1 MTSPPTSATRTAP
14 AGLNRRP
21 GRVIVAARD
30 AAAVCVPLRESEATV
45 HAVADGAQALALL
58 RERSADVLV
67 LGWDDGLVDPEAL
80 CRALRAD
87 VRAAETWTIALV
99 DAWERGAA
107 ALAGGA
113 DDCIVRPFGPPE
125 LRARTALG
133 VKAVRE
139 RASDALLRAFLA
151 HLPGVIY
158 RSAWDRGYAV
168 ELISDEIERVVGYP
182 ASDFVDHGRRT
193 LLDVMHP
200 DDVEPIMA
208 RAGLATVGLPF
219 VSEYRLIHR
228 DGSVHWM
235 VDRGQLV
242 QGAPNRLWM
251 DGVLVDVTDHREA
264 EKRERREAVE
274 LARVEEL
281 RASRARIVAAADAA
295 RRRIERDLHDGA
307 QQRLVTVSLQL
318 SLARRR
324 LANGLADGLDLVDGA
339 TEELR
344 HALAELR
351 ELARGIHPATL
362 SERGLRPAVDAL
374 ASRCPVP
381 LEIEGMPED
390 RFADGVEAA
399 AYFTVAEAL
408 TNVAKY
414 AGATCAA
421 IRGAVERGA
430 LVVEVR
436 DDGIGGADA
445 AQGTGLTGLADRVRA
460 EGGTL
465 TVLSPPG
472 SGTTVRAVLPLN
484 GAVRGATPHAG
495 TLAGQ

>member
-1 MTSPPTSATRTAP
+1 
-14 AGLNRRP
+14 
-21 GRVIVAARD
+21 
-30 AAAVCVPLRESEATV
+30 
-45 HAVADGAQALALL
+45 
-58 RERSADVLV
+58 
-67 LGWDDGLVDPEAL
+67 
-80 CRALRAD
+80 
-87 VRAAETWTIALV
+87 
-99 DAWERGAA
+99 
-107 ALAGGA
+107 
-113 DDCIVRPFGPPE
+113 
-125 LRARTALG
+125 
-133 VKAVRE
+133 
-139 RASDALLRAFLA
+139 
-151 HLPGVIY
+151 
-158 RSAWDRGYAV
+158 
-168 ELISDEIERVVGYP
+168 
-182 ASDFVDHGRRT
+182 
-193 LLDVMHP
+193 
-200 DDVEPIMA
+200 
-208 RAGLATVGLPF
+208 
-219 VSEYRLIHR
+219 
-228 DGSVHWM
+228 
-235 VDRGQLV
+235 
-242 QGAPNRLWM
+242 M

-381 LEIEGMPED
+381 VEIEGMPED

>member
-1 MTSPPTSATRTAP
+1 MTPPPTAAPRGDTPP
-14 AGLNRRP
+14 AGLARRP

-30 AAAVCVPLRESEATV
+30 AADVCAPLRDTEATV

-67 LGWDDGLVDPEAL
+67 LGWDDGGLGGADAL
-80 CRALRAD
+80 CRTLRGDA
-87 VRAAETWTIALV
+87 RAADTWIIALV

-107 ALAGGA
+107 ALGTGA
-113 DDCIVRPFGPPE
+113 DDLVVRPFGVPE
-125 LRARTALG
+125 LTARVALG
-133 VKAVRE
+133 IKAVRE

-158 RSAWDRGYAV
+158 RSAWDRGYAL

-182 ASDFVDHGRRT
+182 ASDFVEGGRRT

-200 DDVEPIMA
+200 DDREPIMA
-208 RAGLATVGLPF
+208 RACLATDGHPF

-228 DGSVHWM
+228 DGTVRWM

-242 QGAPNRLWM
+242 RGAPNRLWM

-264 EKRERREAVE
+264 ARRERHEAVE
-274 LARVEEL
+274 MARIEDL
-281 RASRARIVAAADAA
+281 RASRARILSAADAA

-307 QQRLVTVSLQL
+307 QQRLVSVSLQL
-318 SLARRR
+318 SLARRAVGAD
-324 LANGLADGLDLVDGA
+324 LDDGLRLIDTA
-339 TEELR
+339 SEELR

-362 SERGLRPAVDAL
+362 SERGLRSAVDAL

-381 LEIEGMPED
+381 VEIERMPDD
-390 RFADGVEAA
+390 RFGTGVEAA

-408 TNVAKY
+408 TNIAKY
-414 AGATCAA
+414 AGAQCAVV
-421 IRGAVERGA
+421 RGAVERNA
-430 LVVEVR
+430 LVVEIC
-436 DDGIGGADA
+436 DDGVGGADA
-445 AQGTGLTGLADRVRA
+445 AHGTGLTGLADRVRA
-460 EGGTL
+460 
-465 TVLSPPG
+465 
-472 SGTTVRAVLPLN
+472 
-484 GAVRGATPHAG
+484 
-495 TLAGQ
+495 Q